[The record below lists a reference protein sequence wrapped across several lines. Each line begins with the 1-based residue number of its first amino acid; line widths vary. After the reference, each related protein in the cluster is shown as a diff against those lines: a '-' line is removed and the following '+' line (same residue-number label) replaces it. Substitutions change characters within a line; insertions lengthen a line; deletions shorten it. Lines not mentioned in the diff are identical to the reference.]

1 MDLHLAL
8 GMTGEKRETVTEQN
22 TAIQYGSG
30 CVPVYA
36 TPAMIGL
43 MEGAAVEAIAA
54 HLPEGTSS
62 VGTEL
67 KIKHSAATPVG
78 LSVRATAE
86 LIEIDGRRLVFAVA
100 AFDDQEQIGSGVHER
115 FVIQMEKFLAKAAAK
130 RAALR

>member
-1 MDLHLAL
+1 MELHLSAGL
-8 GMTGEKRETVTEQN
+8 TGEKREVVSEKN

-54 HLPEGTSS
+54 HLPEGSSS

-67 KIKHSAATPVG
+67 NVRHLAATPVG
-78 LSVRATAE
+78 LGVRAVAE
-86 LIEIDGRRLVFAVA
+86 LTLVEGRRLVFTVT
-100 AFDDQEQIGSGVHER
+100 AFDDKEQIGVGTHER
-115 FVIQMEKFLAKAAAK
+115 FVINVEKFLAKASAK
-130 RAALR
+130 SL